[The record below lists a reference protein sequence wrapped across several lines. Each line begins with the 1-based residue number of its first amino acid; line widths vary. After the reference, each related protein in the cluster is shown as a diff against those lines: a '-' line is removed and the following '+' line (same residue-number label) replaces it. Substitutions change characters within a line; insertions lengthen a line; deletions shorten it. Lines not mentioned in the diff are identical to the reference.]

1 MKVWENYLLIF
12 SIHQTICI
20 AGIFHSAECRID
32 FYCLLPRPLFRLSY
46 LNRLLIREISQLFP
60 VERAIFF
67 LFRKRKDLSQRRS
80 ISTSEIL
87 SKIVFENIVLFF
99 FYPKENSILYD
110 SVLCFLKRSVLCV
123 LTK

>member
-67 LFRKRKDLSQRRS
+67 FSRKRKDPSQRRS
-80 ISTSEIL
+80 ISTNEIL
-87 SKIVFENIVLFF
+87 SKIVFENIDFF
-99 FYPKENSILYD
+99 LDPKENSILND
-110 SVLCFLKRSVLCV
+110 SVLCFLKRPVLCV
-123 LTK
+123 LTE